1 MDRVLPLPAD
11 EAFALVT
18 DFARHG
24 EWIPLTRMSVPAGG
38 ARPGD
43 AVVARSAV
51 VLLDRMTLERLDP
64 PSVVPGAGGPG
75 GATAGGATACGVGR
89 APRTNPAD
97 GVAVLRKDGPVLLG
111 SATVVVTPVGTR
123 AARVRWTEDVWL
135 RGPLPRRVT
144 RAVLAPLLDAM
155 VGLALWRMDRS
166 LRR

>member
-75 GATAGGATACGVGR
+75 GATAGGVGR
-89 APRTNPAD
+89 APGTAD
-97 GVAVLRKDGPVLLG
+97 GVAVLRKAGPVLLG